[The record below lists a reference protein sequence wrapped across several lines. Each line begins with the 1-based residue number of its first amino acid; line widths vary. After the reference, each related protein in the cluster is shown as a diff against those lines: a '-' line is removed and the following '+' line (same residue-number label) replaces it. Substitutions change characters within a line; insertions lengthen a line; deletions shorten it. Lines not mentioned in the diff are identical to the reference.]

1 MMKSQILLLAVLML
15 FVGTPVWAQTS
26 ESYTKGI
33 QAIEAKDYATARTML
48 FKALDESANKEETWY
63 ALGFV
68 GQYTNDFALMIQAG
82 KMVATLNPQR
92 KDGWYLQAIGYFQ
105 GGMMDSVA
113 MPARKLIEIDRD
125 IAEKSNLIKIL
136 QVLSQ
141 DEKGRNDSVFSTPGA
156 SVSITLP
163 ASWSTKHIDDD
174 KTLNWFVTLEP
185 VVADTDMFSTGASIR
200 WVRRMAGTFP
210 LKSKTDI
217 PYLIGFWRGYMAGQM
232 AGVKI
237 YSREQLDSSSITLGA
252 WQGEVIT
259 ERMQM
264 FEESYELIKF
274 DVVLAREDEIFTI
287 VLECPSQYWPVYRPR
302 FEAALRSIK
311 LPK

>member
-1 MMKSQILLLAVLML
+1 MKISRTLLILIVLTIPTLLA
-15 FVGTPVWAQTS
+15 AQTS
-26 ESYTKGI
+26 PSYTAGI
-33 QAIEAKDYATARTML
+33 KAIEDKDYVTARTML

-68 GQYTNDFALMIQAG
+68 GQYTNDFALMVQAG
-82 KMVATLNPQR
+82 TMVSTLNPQR
-92 KDGWYLQAIGYFQ
+92 KDGWYFQAIGYFQ
-105 GGMMDSVA
+105 KGVMDSVA

-125 IAEKSNLIKIL
+125 VAEKSNLLKIL
-136 QVLSQ
+136 EVMSQ
-141 DEKGRNDSVFSTPGA
+141 DDKGRNDSVFSTPDK

-163 ASWSTKHIDDD
+163 ASWSTKHSDDD

-185 VVADTDMFSTGASIR
+185 VVADTDLFSTGASIR

-232 AGVKI
+232 AGIKI
-237 YSREQLDSSSITLGA
+237 YNREQLDSASITIGA

-259 ERMQM
+259 ERLQL

-274 DVVLAREDEIFTI
+274 DIVLAREDEIFTI
-287 VLECPSQYWPVYRPR
+287 VLECPSQYWPVYRKR
-302 FEAALRSIK
+302 FEQALRTMK
-311 LPK
+311 LPS